1 MNINQHIMHIN
12 NINHNRI
19 WIACNH
25 SAYYLNINHI
35 KSYHNSCSITLS
47 KSMTI
52 KSTITHRK
60 QNSENQHSSINTG
73 ARVVQHGPCCNI
85 SKKHIILINT
95 GGSTRVPVLCNTARV
110 VMCPENTLLLPIQK
124 SNTGARVVQYGLCC

>member
-35 KSYHNSCSITLS
+35 KSYHNSCLITSS
-47 KSMTI
+47 KSMII
-52 KSTITHRK
+52 KSTIKHRK

-85 SKKHIILINT
+85 SRKHIFFSLQGTNT
-95 GGSTRVPVLCNTARV
+95 GTRVVQHGPCCNVSRKHI
-110 VMCPENTLLLPIQK
+110 TLPTQK
-124 SNTGARVVQYGLCC
+124 SNTGARVVQHGPCC